1 MKKILCIAEC
11 CCDLIFAGLPR
22 IPALGEE
29 VYGDAFAIKP
39 GGGANTPISLG
50 RLGVP
55 VTLLTR
61 IGDDDMGKV
70 VLDGLTAAHVTV
82 TGSIR
87 TPGSRTPVSA
97 VLSTRQD
104 RCFASYG
111 GTGGAPFTDK
121 MLEAAIR
128 EADIVHTYLG
138 YCFSYPIAELCREY
152 GRELSLDTSWCD
164 TEDPARAGE
173 VLRCCDWLKVNETEA
188 LRLTGPG
195 TPEQALETLASTVK
209 RGAVVTL
216 GGEGCIGMDSCLT
229 SGGRTVYRLGAV
241 SRGEFRD
248 ACGAGDSF
256 AAGMLYGLSMGRT
269 LPDSME
275 LGSRLAGLSVTWYG
289 GNDDTL
295 NCTKIDPTFRS

>member
-50 RLGVP
+50 RLGAP

-61 IGDDDMGKV
+61 IGNDDMGKV
-70 VLDGLTAAHVTV
+70 ILEGLIAAHVTAA
-82 TGSIR
+82 GSVR
-87 TPGSRTPVSA
+87 TPGIRTPVSA

-111 GTGGAPFTDK
+111 GTGGAPFPEEL
-121 MLEAAIR
+121 LEAAIR

-138 YCFSYPIAELCREY
+138 YCFTYPIAELCREY
-152 GRELSLDTSWCD
+152 GRELSLDVSWCD
-164 TEDPARAGE
+164 TEDPARAGA
-173 VLRCCDWLKVNETEA
+173 VLRDCSWLKVNADEA
-188 LRLTGPG
+188 LRLTGCD
-195 TPEQALETLASTVK
+195 TPERALAALASEV
-209 RGAVVTL
+209 RLGAVVTL
-216 GGEGCIGMDSCLT
+216 GGDGCIGMRGRLFPEE
-229 SGGRTVYRLGAV
+229 RTVYRFGAV
-241 SRGEFRD
+241 SCGEFRD
-248 ACGAGDSF
+248 ACGAGDNF
-256 AAGMLYGLSMGRT
+256 AAGMLYGLAGCRT
-269 LPDSME
+269 LPQCME

-295 NCTKIDPTFRS
+295 NCTKIDPAFQ